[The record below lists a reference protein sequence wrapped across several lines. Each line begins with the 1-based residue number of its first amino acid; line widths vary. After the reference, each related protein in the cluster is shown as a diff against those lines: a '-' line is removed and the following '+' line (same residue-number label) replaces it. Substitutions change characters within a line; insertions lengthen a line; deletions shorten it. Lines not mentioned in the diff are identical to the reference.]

1 MIPLRRLALLAT
13 VALASQ
19 TQAQAAPKTGAE
31 VLERMRAAYAGK
43 WYHTLTFVQKT
54 TIRQQSGRDTVI
66 TWYESLRHAP
76 NFGTRLRI
84 DFAEPAGARGVI
96 YTPDS
101 SYGIR
106 DGKLAGSQPNGNE
119 FLPMIEGVYVQP
131 VEQTL
136 KELSGTNIDM
146 SKVTSGKFD
155 GRDAW
160 IVGVSS
166 PSDSTAPQF
175 WIDKERNVVVRMLL
189 KLNPNAP
196 PYDIHLGGYV
206 PLKGGWLATKIEMFV
221 NGTRQQAE
229 EYSDWKA
236 DIPLDPALF
245 DPAQWTTA
253 KHWAAKPAK

>member
-1 MIPLRRLALLAT
+1 MTSLRLAVAT
-13 VALASQ
+13 AILFASQ
-19 TQAQAAPKTGAE
+19 TQAQPAPKTGAE

-54 TIRQQSGRDTVI
+54 TIRQQSGKDTVI

-84 DFAEPAGARGVI
+84 DMGEPAGARGVI

-101 SYGIR
+101 SYRIR
-106 DGKLAGSQPNGNE
+106 DGKPLPGDPQGNE

-131 VEQTL
+131 VAQTL
-136 KELSGTNIDM
+136 KELSGTGIDM
-146 SKVTSGKFD
+146 NKVTSGKFD

-160 IVGVSS
+160 IVGTVAA
-166 PSDSTAPQF
+166 SDSASPQF
-175 WIDKERNVVVRMLL
+175 WIDKERNVVVRMIL

-245 DPAQWTTA
+245 DPASWTTA